1 MDYDNTK
8 IYGTIVNEMA
18 TEFNKGHDIYE
29 SAAVLPKYVNRHYV
43 FSRYACKELYR
54 FYPDNQKVVTHVLD
68 TYVMNDNV
76 ATAFFVNIYADYD
89 KEIEFMERSIGKAY
103 SLLRQIQSILQA
115 MAITAHP
122 EDYTTEQVNFV
133 MNSIIR
139 PITAETK
146 ENEDNL
152 NTALEGLKEEAE
164 ADQSVNSEKAE
175 EAIEQE
181 KNEMI
186 TEFVESTRH
195 DAKPILY
202 EIKDYQQCS
211 SVFDYLQETNVLD
224 DRTKQI
230 VFLNAITQA
239 DMSKI
244 TPNLITKFRCAVA
257 RLKWAVK
264 GDVDEWSRV
273 ACNSIGKTPSQA
285 LSGASNNAAWY
296 EDLCKILPEYPIK
309 K

>member
-1 MDYDNTK
+1 
-8 IYGTIVNEMA
+8 
-18 TEFNKGHDIYE
+18 
-29 SAAVLPKYVNRHYV
+29 
-43 FSRYACKELYR
+43 
-54 FYPDNQKVVTHVLD
+54 
-68 TYVMNDNV
+68 MNDNV

-89 KEIEFMERSIGKAY
+89 KEIEFMERGIGKAY
-103 SLLRQIQSILQA
+103 SLLRQIQTILQA

-122 EDYTTEQVNFV
+122 EDFTTEQLNFV

-146 ENEDNL
+146 ENEYNL
-152 NTALEGLKEEAE
+152 NTALEGLKEETE
-164 ADQSVNSEKAE
+164 ANQSVNSEKNE

-181 KNEMI
+181 KDERI
-186 TEFVESTRH
+186 TEPMEPTRH

-202 EIKDYQQCS
+202 EIKDYKQCS
-211 SVFDYLQETNVLD
+211 SVFEYLQETNVLD
-224 DRTKQI
+224 NRTKQI

-264 GDVDEWSRV
+264 GDADEWSRV
-273 ACNSIGKTPSQA
+273 ACSSIGKTPSQA

-296 EDLCKILPEYPIK
+296 EELCKILPEYPIK